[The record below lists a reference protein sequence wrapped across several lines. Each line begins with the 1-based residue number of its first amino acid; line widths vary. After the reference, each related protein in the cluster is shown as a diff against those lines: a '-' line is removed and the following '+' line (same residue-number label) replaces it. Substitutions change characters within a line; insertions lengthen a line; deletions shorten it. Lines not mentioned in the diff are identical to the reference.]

1 MPSPKPTNP
10 TMRALRFYE
19 HGEPLAVLKLET
31 VEVPAPGFGRIRIAV
46 HACGLTPADSAL
58 CRGLFSGGLPR
69 GIGLE
74 AAGRVDAVGE
84 GVSDVSVGD
93 LVLGTPDW
101 MDCATA
107 GMADYAIMD
116 RWTPVPAGL
125 DLTEAATLPMA
136 AETAFRSIDLLGV
149 KEGQTVLVHGA
160 GSTVGF
166 AAVQIAVARGARV
179 IATAGDTYADKLRG
193 LGATVTT
200 YGEGMVDRVRQL
212 ADGSIDLVLDT
223 SPVTGALPGL
233 IEIAGGDP
241 NRVLTISDFEGSKKL
256 GVRNTGQDNTTL
268 RYEVLP
274 EYARLAAEG
283 RFTVP
288 IGGTYSLESWR
299 DALELSL
306 AGNAKGKLVVL
317 PGQEPKCSGPR

>member
-1 MPSPKPTNP
+1 MPSPKPTSP
-10 TMRALRFYE
+10 TMQALRFYE
-19 HGEPLAVLKLET
+19 HGEPLDVLRLET
-31 VEVPAPGFGRIRIAV
+31 VEVPAPGVGRIRIAV

-74 AAGRVDAVGE
+74 ASGRVDAVGE
-84 GVSDVSVGD
+84 GVSGVNVGD

-101 MDCATA
+101 IDCATA
-107 GMADYAIMD
+107 GMADYAVMD

-125 DLTEAATLPMA
+125 DLTDAATLPMA
-136 AETAFRSIDLLGV
+136 AETAFRSVDLLGV
-149 KEGQTVLVHGA
+149 EEGRTVLVHGA

-166 AAVQIAVARGARV
+166 AAVQIALAREARV
-179 IATAGDTYADKLRG
+179 IATAGDTYADKLRD
-193 LGATVTT
+193 LGAIVTS
-200 YGEGMVDRVRQL
+200 YGEGMVDRVRQI
-212 ADGSIDLVLDT
+212 AGGSIDLVLDT
-223 SPVTGALPGL
+223 SPVTGALPDL

-241 NRVLTISDFEGSKKL
+241 QRVLTITDFEGSKAL

-268 RYEVLP
+268 RYDVLS
-274 EYARLAAEG
+274 EYARLAAER

-288 IGGTYSLESWR
+288 IGGTYPLENWR

-306 AGNAKGKLVVL
+306 SGKAKGKLVLL
-317 PGQEPKCSGPR
+317 PGHA

>member
-31 VEVPAPGFGRIRIAV
+31 VEVPAPGVGRIRIAV

-58 CRGLFSGGLPR
+58 CRGLFAGGLPR

-74 AAGRVDAVGE
+74 ASGRVDAVGE
-84 GVSDVSVGD
+84 GVRDVSVGD

-149 KEGQTVLVHGA
+149 KEGQTVLIHGA

-193 LGATVTT
+193 LGATVTF

-212 ADGSIDLVLDT
+212 AGGSIDLVLDT

-233 IEIAGGDP
+233 IELAGGDP
-241 NRVLTISDFEGSKKL
+241 NHVLTISDFDGSKKL

-283 RFTVP
+283 RFIVP

-306 AGNAKGKLVVL
+306 AGKAKGKLVLL
-317 PGQEPKCSGPR
+317 PGQA